1 MKPPKVAARKGGS
14 LQRRVW
20 NRSKNNLSNTIGENY
35 MEQITMYHTD
45 PLKGAASKA
54 ARRKGVR
61 ACTRQMT
68 PIQCCL
74 HSLGQFCKCN
84 FEQQVYMYK
93 SMTEWPLKK
102 CAWVLWML
110 LENMYK
116 IRSSLMQNRNDI
128 IWCLNSQAGCLT
140 NNQQCPL
147 FPSAQ
152 FFCWNFFNHG
162 ALRSK
167 SVWQIWST
175 AFYSELTLRLHFYA
189 RAAAD
194 MHFYITT
201 RPLGLPASLGV
212 VSFPSTL
219 ALESEFQEQ
228 VGWGN
233 WLG

>member
-1 MKPPKVAARKGGS
+1 MKFFTTGSKCITMHHPPVKLPNLKWEFKRALKAQTQIQEQKQIQITNIRLKS
-14 LQRRVW
+14 CMNLLQCTIW
-20 NRSKNNLSNTIGENY
+20 NHWKWQQEKLTAFKEESEIDQRIICQKQATGEKY
-35 MEQITMYHTD
+35 MEQTTMHHTD

-93 SMTEWPLKK
+93 SMTEWPFKK
-102 CAWVLWML
+102 CAWVFWML

-116 IRSSLMQNRNDI
+116 IGSSLMQHRNDI

-147 FPSAQ
+147 FPSVQ
-152 FFCWNFFNHG
+152 FFC
-162 ALRSK
+162 
-167 SVWQIWST
+167 
-175 AFYSELTLRLHFYA
+175 
-189 RAAAD
+189 
-194 MHFYITT
+194 
-201 RPLGLPASLGV
+201 
-212 VSFPSTL
+212 
-219 ALESEFQEQ
+219 
-228 VGWGN
+228 
-233 WLG
+233 

>member
-1 MKPPKVAARKGGS
+1 MKFFTTGSKCITMHHPPVKLPNLKWEFKRALKAQTQIQEQKQIQITNIRLKS
-14 LQRRVW
+14 CMNLLQCAKW
-20 NRSKNNLSNTIGENY
+20 NHWKWQQEKLTAFKEESEIDQRIICQKQTTGEKY
-35 MEQITMYHTD
+35 MEQTTMHHTD

-93 SMTEWPLKK
+93 SMTEWPFKK
-102 CAWVLWML
+102 CAWVFWML

-116 IRSSLMQNRNDI
+116 IGSSLMQHRNDI

-147 FPSAQ
+147 FPSVQ
-152 FFCWNFFNHG
+152 FFC
-162 ALRSK
+162 
-167 SVWQIWST
+167 
-175 AFYSELTLRLHFYA
+175 
-189 RAAAD
+189 
-194 MHFYITT
+194 
-201 RPLGLPASLGV
+201 
-212 VSFPSTL
+212 
-219 ALESEFQEQ
+219 
-228 VGWGN
+228 
-233 WLG
+233 